1 MKSIALETISSYPES
16 AIHAYTDGSAVRA
29 IRNGGYG
36 SVIKSPDM
44 EDPILLSGPCGAY
57 CTNYDAEVVAI
68 QKTLDSIHHHLEEGR
83 FPPNDIVIFS
93 DSQSAIQAVENWQD
107 GTAKG
112 IENILKTCDKI
123 MTLYGVKITIQWIPG
138 HSDIKMND
146 KADGLAKKGSHMQ
159 QDNVQT
165 TYDTAKQIAN
175 QNTQEVWYN
184 NWMEDDKGRQL
195 YQHLP
200 KPNPKDPINN
210 LDRKDQCNIFRLR
223 TGHIMLNGH
232 RNRIDPLVPPM
243 CRHCGNHTETVEHHL
258 FHCVN
263 LRNLR
268 KNLLPSN
275 PTLENCLYGNGNQL
289 KKTSKFH
296 IIASR
301 VDRA

>member
-1 MKSIALETISSYPES
+1 MGRTAQTTML
-16 AIHAYTDGSAVRA
+16 R
-29 IRNGGYG
+29 
-36 SVIKSPDM
+36 
-44 EDPILLSGPCGAY
+44 LLQSK
-57 CTNYDAEVVAI
+57 
-68 QKTLDSIHHHLEEGR
+68 KTLDSIHHHLEEGR

-184 NWMEDDKGRQL
+184 NWMEDDKG
-195 YQHLP
+195 
-200 KPNPKDPINN
+200 
-210 LDRKDQCNIFRLR
+210 
-223 TGHIMLNGH
+223 
-232 RNRIDPLVPPM
+232 
-243 CRHCGNHTETVEHHL
+243 
-258 FHCVN
+258 
-263 LRNLR
+263 
-268 KNLLPSN
+268 
-275 PTLENCLYGNGNQL
+275 
-289 KKTSKFH
+289 
-296 IIASR
+296 
-301 VDRA
+301 